1 MNLYNSAH
9 NMQYNFQAENHFPR
23 PSLVRDKKGVASA
36 RLARVCGVGLLL
48 KISFSR

>member
-9 NMQYNFQAENHFPR
+9 NMQYNFQAENHLR